1 MRLGSAFVRHLL
13 TSVTFFEGIACAGLG
28 LLVLGFVAAPTAVG
42 AYEEAKVEGGGT
54 VHGTVTFAGSLP
66 TPEKRPVS
74 RDTEACGKEPKVSD
88 SLLVSPSDKGVKNA
102 VVFLEGARQGKPF
115 STVPTELDQ
124 RGCWFV
130 PHVVLVRAGQPFT
143 LVNSDGVLHNFRTPG
158 TGANPAVNKAQPK
171 FKKRL
176 EIKIDHPDIIP
187 VNCDVH
193 EWMHAVVVVMAHPYY
208 ALTDEHGTFMLTDV
222 PPGRYTLTLWHEVLG
237 KQTRD
242 VVVAPGGEVK
252 VAVELRGK

>member
-1 MRLGSAFVRHLL
+1 MRLGSVLVRHLL
-13 TSVTFFEGIACAGLG
+13 TSVTFFEGIACAGFG
-28 LLVLGFVAAPTAVG
+28 LLVLGFVGAPRAVG
-42 AYEEAKVEGGGT
+42 AYEEAKVEGGGS

-66 TPEKRPVS
+66 TLESRPVT
-74 RDTEACGKEPKVSD
+74 RDPEACGKEPKVSD
-88 SLLVSPSDKGVKNA
+88 ALLVSPSGKGVKN
-102 VVFLEGARQGKPF
+102 VVAFLEGVRQGKPF
-115 STVPTELDQ
+115 STVPAELDQ

-208 ALTDEHGTFMLTDV
+208 ALTDEHGAFALAEV
-222 PPGRYTLTLWHEVLG
+222 PPGRYTLTLWHERLG

-242 VVVAPGGEVK
+242 VVVTRGGEVK
-252 VAVELRGK
+252 VAVELKGK